1 MEWSQ
6 FRHIRD
12 ADRVAMQINSVVSPT
27 GIDRP
32 YGYTPMDVS
41 IEILIGSNGQ
51 IGIAELMP
59 LETDDKTRKRFWLP
73 DLPRTSGIAPIVGSD
88 KLDYYHPT
96 RKPQAFAAMVEA
108 LKQRCLEVPELQWVI
123 DWMQSDRPL
132 ELERQIA
139 ENPKADITAIESGR
153 IVWRLEDGTYIH
165 DLPAIRSVHAA
176 QTLER
181 AIGNGDGNLLG
192 TLPRIHSK
200 KLAAPLLGCN
210 DDMFRSWGQHKE
222 LPLNISAEKAVI
234 ATQRY
239 TELLEAKG
247 HNIWLGGGLYW
258 VWGALPE
265 MAEISEANQG
275 MADFFGS
282 DGAADLDPVQA
293 LADIIRSVNT
303 GAKSIGK
310 IPEELKIAC
319 GYIGIGGSGKGR
331 VAIGQMTDRS
341 TLQLLHNLLFYHQ
354 QQRRY
359 LTISKPYWVFGALTV
374 AEGSSKQAVAKANE
388 QIFEAMID
396 GHLPPQAITNSVI
409 HRLKIEGVPNPNAKK
424 SNREWAQIAYL
435 AWLSPNFIEGDRMMK
450 PETTPDNLFAWHVG
464 RVFAACKTMS
474 YYYAARSGAP
484 GEGWK
489 DPLDSYRQ
497 TLFSS
502 PAQGFAQIITKVIPY
517 LAARPDKA
525 VWYDKTFSELGE
537 DCPNASPPKRWTD
550 EQAFFLALG
559 ISQFQEA
566 RRTANAGKASE

>member
-1 MEWSQ
+1 
-6 FRHIRD
+6 
-12 ADRVAMQINSVVSPT
+12 MQINSVVSPT

-32 YGYTPMDVS
+32 YGYAPMDVS
-41 IEILIGSNGQ
+41 IEILLGPNGQ
-51 IGIAELMP
+51 IGPANLMP

-96 RKPQAFAAMVEA
+96 RKPQAAAAMLEI
-108 LKQRCLEVPELQWVI
+108 LKQRCLEVPELIELQWIV

-132 ELERQIA
+132 ELERQIS
-139 ENPKADITAIESGR
+139 EQPKADITAIESGR

-165 DLPAIRSVHAA
+165 DLPEIQSAHSAR
-176 QTLER
+176 TLER
-181 AIGNGDGNLLG
+181 AKSNGNGNLLG

-210 DDMFRSWGQHKE
+210 DDMFRSWGQHEE
-222 LPLNISAEKAVI
+222 LPLNISAIQAVI
-234 ATQRY
+234 ATQKY
-239 TELLEAKG
+239 TELLEARG
-247 HNIWLGGGLYW
+247 HNIWLGGGRYW

-265 MAEISEANQG
+265 MAEISEANQEI
-275 MADFFGS
+275 AAFFGS

-293 LADIIRSVNT
+293 LENILKSVNT

-331 VAIGQMTDRS
+331 AAIGQMTEQS
-341 TLQLLHNLLFYHQ
+341 TLQLLHHLLLYHQ
-354 QQRRY
+354 RQRRH
-359 LTISKPYWVFGALTV
+359 LTSSKPYWVFGALTV

-388 QIFEAMID
+388 QIFEAMIT
-396 GHLPPQAITNSVI
+396 GRLPPQVITNSVI

-435 AWLSPNFIEGDRMMK
+435 AWLSPNFIKGDRMMK
-450 PETTPDNLFAWHVG
+450 PQTTPDNLFAWHVG

-484 GEGWK
+484 GDGWK

-502 PAQGFAQIITKVIPY
+502 PAQGFTQIITKVIPY

-525 VWYDKTFSELGE
+525 VWYEKTLAELGE
-537 DCPNASPPKRWTD
+537 DCPHTSPPRRWTD

-566 RRTANAGKASE
+566 RRIAIAGKTSE